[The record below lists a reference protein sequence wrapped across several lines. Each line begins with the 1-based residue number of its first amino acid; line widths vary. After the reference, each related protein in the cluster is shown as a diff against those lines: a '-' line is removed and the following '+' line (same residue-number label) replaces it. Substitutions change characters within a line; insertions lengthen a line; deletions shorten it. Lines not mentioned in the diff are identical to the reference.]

1 MVFDCFGGK
10 NKVIIAMAPI
20 GPLPGTP
27 LYDAGGGILRLIDGV
42 LRDVERLQAG
52 GVDAIRFGY
61 ANDRPYVLEA
71 PLEGVAAMTAVVE
84 AVKPALKLPFG
95 VNYLWDPKASV
106 AIGAITGAS
115 FVREIFTGVFA
126 SDMGLWRPDC
136 AGAARRRRA
145 LGRSDMKLLFNIN
158 AEFSHSLDARPIEL
172 RARSA
177 VFSSLA
183 DAILV
188 SGPITGQPAAQSD
201 LRKAREAISSVPVF
215 ANTGSVS
222 TTSPKYSRSPA
233 RSSVPI
239 LRSTAIPGMRW
250 MSALQSHP
258 RSGPRDGPPHRG
270 AKRHGSWNPELRGQR
285 RRLDEPYLDAD
296 RRGRPAAADATAYRA
311 SWILPRCGLDGLNR
325 FRSR

>member
-1 MVFDCFGGK
+1 MVCS
-10 NKVIIAMAPI
+10 AMSSAYMRAASTPSCSAMRMTAPT
-20 GPLPGTP
+20 LSRRR
-27 LYDAGGGILRLIDGV
+27 LR
-42 LRDVERLQAG
+42 
-52 GVDAIRFGY
+52 
-61 ANDRPYVLEA
+61 
-71 PLEGVAAMTAVVE
+71 GVAAMTAVVE
-84 AVKPALKLPFG
+84 AIKPALKLPFG

-126 SDMGLWRPDC
+126 SDIGLSRPDC
-136 AGAARRRRA
+136 AGAARLRRA

-158 AEFSHSLDARPIEL
+158 AEFAHSLDARPIEL

-188 SGPITGQPAAQSD
+188 SGPITGQPAARSD
-201 LRKAREAISSVPVF
+201 LRKAREAISSVPVL

-222 TTSPKYSRSPA
+222 TTSPKYSRSPTA

-250 MSALQSHP
+250 MCALQFHP

-311 SWILPRCGLDGLNR
+311 SWILPRCGLDSLNR